1 MTIKEDPVNSPELD
15 VYVPPEPSASPALP
29 VAYVTAVETKPPVE
43 STASAIYPR
52 TGSRTPYVTAV
63 ETKPPVESTA
73 SAIYPR
79 TGSRTPYVHN
89 KPCLKCGNSGKGKMT
104 IMTTKITKTGW
115 IGCLYMGFI
124 CCPYFWLPLLIVRLL
139 SRFLFV
145 CG

>member
-29 VAYVTAVETKPPVE
+29 VA
-43 STASAIYPR
+43 
-52 TGSRTPYVTAV
+52 YVTAV